1 MVLPSSIDCLVVR
14 SISLSNDKAD
24 HLVDY
29 HHGSSASGGHYTV
42 AVSRQDAKGWIHF
55 DDETYSTIAE
65 EDVIVS
71 QEDADNGK
79 VGLVGNRE
87 KCAYLLFYQR
97 VR

>member
-1 MVLPSSIDCLVVR
+1 MVR